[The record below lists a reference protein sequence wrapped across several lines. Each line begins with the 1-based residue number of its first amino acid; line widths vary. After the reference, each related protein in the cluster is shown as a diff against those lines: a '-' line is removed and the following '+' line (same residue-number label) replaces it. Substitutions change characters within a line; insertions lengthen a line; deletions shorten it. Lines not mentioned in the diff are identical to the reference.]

1 MFKRWLRKKLYAL
14 MRENEPQ
21 YEPIPCGTSRVTALG
36 VSEPRLD
43 YNHENVL
50 NFRIFGANGG
60 TVIEFTRYNRTTDQ
74 HKSGVYVI
82 PDNAEFSEELAK
94 IITMEQ
100 LKHF

>member
-1 MFKRWLRKKLYAL
+1 

-21 YEPIPCGTSRVTALG
+21 YEPIPFGAHKTAIG
-36 VSEPRLD
+36 VPMEPRLD

>member
-21 YEPIPCGTSRVTALG
+21 YETMPFGTSRAIAVG
-36 VSEPRLD
+36 VAEPRLD

-82 PDNAEFSEELAK
+82 PDNAEFGEELSK
-94 IITMEQ
+94 IVTMEQ